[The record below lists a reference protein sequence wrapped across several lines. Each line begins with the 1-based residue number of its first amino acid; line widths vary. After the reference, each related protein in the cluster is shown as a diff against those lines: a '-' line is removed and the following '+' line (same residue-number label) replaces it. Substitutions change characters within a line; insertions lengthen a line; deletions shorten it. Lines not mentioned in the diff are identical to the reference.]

1 MYINRVGGSNAGK
14 TVIYQ
19 VSAGGDDGEWYT
31 WSSTKY
37 FSATA
42 MDVGYSS
49 PNYYNAWARFLN
61 INIPGAII
69 LDARLK
75 VYQSDTDAAKINIYA
90 NDAADAA
97 NPTDYDT
104 AEAKTK
110 TTAYVGWTLPG
121 AAGWATS
128 PNLKDVF
135 QELIDSYTYS
145 GSTDIML
152 LLRGSNDVSAVAS
165 MNTYD
170 TDPTYGAYLEITYR

>member
-1 MYINRVGGSNAGK
+1 MSDALITVGTTPIFSSPLFDNDA
-14 TVIYQ
+14 TVWPNDTMLLDEWADIDQ
-19 VSAGGDDGEWYT
+19 LWLNESGLTIEHRTDGRSSASFVVLDSAGAYTFYERQQVIIEYWDG
-31 WSSTKY
+31 TK
-37 FSATA
+37 
-42 MDVGYSS
+42 
-49 PNYYNAWARFLN
+49 
-61 INIPGAII
+61 
-69 LDARLK
+69 
-75 VYQSDTDAAKINIYA
+75 Q
-90 NDAADAA
+90 
-97 NPTDYDT
+97 
-104 AEAKTK
+104 
-110 TTAYVGWTLPG
+110 LPG

>member
-1 MYINRVGGSNAGK
+1 MYINRVGSTNAGK
-14 TVIYQ
+14 KVIYQ
-19 VSAGGDDGEWYT
+19 VTAGGNDGTWYT
-31 WSSTKY
+31 WSGTKY
-37 FSATA
+37 LDSTFISL
-42 MDVGYSS
+42 GYSS
-49 PNYYNAWARFLN
+49 PNYYHGWVRFLN
-61 INIPGAII
+61 INIPGTII

-75 VYQSDTDAAKINIYA
+75 LYQADTDAAKVIVYA
-90 NDAADAA
+90 NDTADAA
-97 NPTDYDT
+97 NPTNYDT